1 MKKIAAD
8 EFLKKRSGGAI
19 KYIVD
24 VRSPDEH
31 AYKHIPGSVLMP
43 LDELEAHLNEFPRDG
58 DVYVICQSGHRS
70 SQACQRLEGLGL
82 SNAISVDGGINALEK
97 AGGELASFSK
107 VIPLMRQVQIAAGS
121 LMLLSVVLSLFVHPN
136 FIYLSAFVGAGLTFA
151 GLTGFCGMANLLAL
165 MPWNKNQ
172 NTSMPTKG
180 CCGV

>member
-1 MKKIAAD
+1 MKKITAED
-8 EFLKKRSGGAI
+8 FLKKRSGGAI
-19 KYIVD
+19 KYIID
-24 VRSPDEH
+24 VRSPNEH

-43 LDELEAHLNEFPRDG
+43 LGELHAHLNEFPRDG
-58 DVYVICQSGHRS
+58 DVYVICQSGNRS

-97 AGGELASFSK
+97 SGGELESFSR
-107 VIPLMRQVQIAAGS
+107 VIPLMRQVQITAGS
-121 LMLLSVVLSLFVHPN
+121 LTLLGVVLSLFVHPA

-151 GLTGFCGMANLLAL
+151 GLTGFCGMANFLAL

-180 CCGV
+180 SCGV